1 MAEDDLPDNA
11 NETARA
17 GRPTTAAP
25 AESDHRADHDPY
37 AAFRFNPY
45 RYYAA
50 GSFISVMGR
59 AMLAVAVGWEIFQ
72 RTRSAMALGMVG
84 LVQALPVILFAIP
97 AGHVA
102 DRFSRKKVLM
112 VTQLFSALGS
122 VGLAV
127 ISLEKAPVSWMFV
140 LLFLTACARTF
151 NWAARG
157 SFMPNLVPAHAFP
170 NAVTWN
176 SNAFQIGS
184 VAGPAIGGFLVAWFG
199 FPLVY
204 GFDAVCGLSFFL
216 LLIPIRVRQAQA
228 RSRAGGIREL
238 FSGIHFVWKTKII
251 LATISLD
258 LFAVLLGGATALL
271 PLFAGEILHCGS
283 IGLGWLRAAPSIGAV
298 TMGMVIAHLP
308 PMRKAG
314 KTLLWAVVG
323 FGMATIVFG
332 LSKSFW
338 LSMGML
344 FLTGAFDNVSVVV
357 RHTLV
362 QLLTP
367 DSMRG
372 RVSAVNNVF
381 IGSSNEL
388 GAFES
393 GVTAAWFGPVISVV
407 AGGVGTILVVLAAA
421 RLWPALPGLGAFA
434 AVKPVVAEGGAGTEA
449 QSGFNGSD

>member
-1 MAEDDLPDNA
+1 MPNENA
-11 NETARA
+11 NESPRA
-17 GRPTTAAP
+17 GRPTTATP
-25 AESDHRADHDPY
+25 TEKELHETHDPY
-37 AAFRFNPY
+37 VAFRFSDY
-45 RYYAA
+45 RYFAL
-50 GSFISVMGR
+50 GNLISVMGR
-59 AMLAVAVGWEIFQ
+59 AMLAVAISWEVFQ
-72 RTRSAMALGMVG
+72 RTRSAMALGMVA

-102 DRFSRKKVLM
+102 DRFSRKRVLM
-112 VTQLFSALGS
+112 VTQLLSAVGS
-122 VGLAV
+122 IGLAL
-127 ISLEKAPVSWMFV
+127 ISRSHAPVEWIFV
-140 LLFLTACARTF
+140 LLFVTASARTF

-157 SFMPNLVPAHAFP
+157 SFMPNLVPNTAFP
-170 NAVTWN
+170 NAVAWN

-184 VAGPAIGGFLVAWFG
+184 VVGPAIGGFLVAWFG

-204 GFDAVCGLSFFL
+204 GFDAFCGLSFFL
-216 LLIPIRVRQAQA
+216 LLMPISVKPQAVRAPEIGWGA
-228 RSRAGGIREL
+228 L

-251 LATISLD
+251 LATITLD

-271 PLFAGEILHCGS
+271 PVFASDILHCGP

-298 TMGMVIAHLP
+298 GTGLVIAHLP
-308 PMRKAG
+308 PMRHAG
-314 KTLLWAVVG
+314 KALLWSVIG
-323 FGMATIVFG
+323 FGAATVVFG
-332 LSKSFW
+332 VSKTFW
-338 LSMGML
+338 LSMSML
-344 FLTGAFDNVSVVV
+344 FLTGVFDNVSVVV

-407 AGGVGTILVVLAAA
+407 AGGVGTVLVVLAAG
-421 RLWPALPGLGAFA
+421 RLWPELLRLGSFGS
-434 AVKPVVAEGGAGTEA
+434 VKSE
-449 QSGFNGSD
+449 D

>member
-1 MAEDDLPDNA
+1 MEDLPGNA
-11 NETARA
+11 NEAARA

-25 AESDHRADHDPY
+25 TESELRENHDPY
-37 AAFRFNPY
+37 AAFRFNAY
-45 RYYAA
+45 LYYAA
-50 GSFISVMGR
+50 GNLISVTGR

-122 VGLAV
+122 VGLV
-127 ISLEKAPVSWMFV
+127 IVSKDRAPVAWMFV
-140 LLFLTACARTF
+140 LLFATACARTF

-157 SFMPNLVPAHAFP
+157 SFLPNLVPGRAFP
-170 NAVTWN
+170 NAVAWN

-184 VAGPAIGGFLVAWFG
+184 VVGPAVGGFLVAWFG
-199 FPLVY
+199 FPPVY
-204 GFDAVCGLSFFL
+204 GFDAFCGFAFFL
-216 LLIPIRVRQAQA
+216 LLIPITAGQPP
-228 RSRAGGIREL
+228 SRPATNGIHEL

-251 LATISLD
+251 LATITLD

-271 PLFAGEILHCGS
+271 PVFAADILHCGS

-298 TMGMVIAHLP
+298 IMGLVIAHLP
-308 PMRKAG
+308 PMRSAG
-314 KTLLWAVVG
+314 KTLLWAVAG
-323 FGMATIVFG
+323 FGVATVVFG

-338 LSMGML
+338 LSMAML

-367 DSMRG
+367 DVMRG

-407 AGGVGTILVVLAAA
+407 AGGVGTVLVVLAAM
-421 RLWPALPGLGAFA
+421 RLWPALGGLGSFA
-434 AVKPVVAEGGAGTEA
+434 AVKPAAVGEAGVRDVESGG
-449 QSGFNGSD
+449 

>member
-1 MAEDDLPDNA
+1 MADEKLPGNA

-25 AESDHRADHDPY
+25 TEPELHGTHDPY
-37 AAFRFNPY
+37 AAFRFKAY
-45 RYYAA
+45 RYYAV
-50 GSFISVMGR
+50 GNLVSVTGR

-112 VTQLFSALGS
+112 VTQLLSALGS

-127 ISLEKAPVSWMFV
+127 ISRGRAPVAWMFV
-140 LLFLTACARTF
+140 LLFVTACARTF

-157 SFMPNLVPAHAFP
+157 SFMPNLVPGHAFP
-170 NAVTWN
+170 NAVAWN

-184 VAGPAIGGFLVAWFG
+184 VVGPAMGGFLVAWFG

-204 GFDAVCGLSFFL
+204 GFDAFCGFAFFL
-216 LLIPIRVRQAQA
+216 LLIPIKAAQPHA
-228 RSRAGGIREL
+228 RPAVGGIREL
-238 FSGIHFVWKTKII
+238 FSGIHFVWKTKIV
-251 LATISLD
+251 LATITLD

-271 PLFAGEILHCGS
+271 PVFASDILHCGA
-283 IGLGWLRAAPSIGAV
+283 IGLGWLRAAPSVGAV
-298 TMGMVIAHLP
+298 VMGLVIAHLP
-308 PMRKAG
+308 PMRRAG
-314 KTLLWAVVG
+314 TTLLWAVTG
-323 FGMATIVFG
+323 FGVATVVFG
-332 LSKSFW
+332 LSRSFW
-338 LSMGML
+338 LSMAML

-367 DSMRG
+367 DTMRG

-407 AGGVGTILVVLAAA
+407 AGGVGTVLVVLAAI
-421 RLWPALPGLGAFA
+421 RLWPALCGLGSFV
-434 AVKPVVAEGGAGTEA
+434 AVKPAAVGDAGGRKT
-449 QSGFNGSD
+449 QSGD